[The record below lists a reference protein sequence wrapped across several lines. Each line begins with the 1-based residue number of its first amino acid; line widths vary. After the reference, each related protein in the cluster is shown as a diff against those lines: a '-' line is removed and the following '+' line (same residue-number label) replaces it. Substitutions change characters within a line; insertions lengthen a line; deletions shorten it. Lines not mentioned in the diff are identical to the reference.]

1 MADSQ
6 PLGPGSTTKPPKS
19 HSCVTCQRRKVKC
32 NRQQPCAGCA
42 RNGVQCVY
50 RSPRPPRRRKRN
62 NPEAI
67 LTARLERYEVLRQ
80 NSIDPE
86 AGSPTRAVPSPG
98 HGVANSTPV
107 VSVAELANP
116 RGPLS
121 APRTSNPSHA
131 ESRRLVSKKGS
142 SVYLDSNLW
151 TGVRDELQE
160 AQDAIQESS
169 SSADSDQSGQNDN
182 SPAPDDESGL
192 IFGPPG
198 RTTLSSI
205 HPNPVHIF
213 KLWQTF
219 LENVNPLIKILHAP
233 VVQQQILEAAGD
245 LHAVSKEME
254 ALMFSIYCISVISL
268 GEDEV
273 KRSYGE
279 SRATL
284 ISRYKRSTETALRN
298 AGLLKTSN
306 MVLLQAFL
314 LYLFSLRLLSDP
326 HTLWSFCGIA
336 MRIAQR
342 IGLHKDGSHL
352 GLSAYETEMRRRLWL
367 QLVIF
372 DATAGYFSG
381 CGSAFLPPPTSQTTL
396 PPLNIN
402 DSNLDPN
409 MTEPPREYTGPTE
422 MVFCLVRHEFGEWL
436 RRRAG
441 MRSGFDGHWGFL
453 RSSSVPLSEKDAAI
467 DELEEKFENKFL
479 RYCDVSIPLH
489 FITVM
494 MARSVVCMIRL
505 AAHHPRQYTGT
516 SMAGDGDSDG
526 AAAPNPT
533 QRTLQLSEAEQDR
546 IFTTCVQVAEHCD
559 AVQTN
564 HATKKYLWHVDYNIQ
579 WDALIY
585 MLSELRGRRV
595 EGAEVAHAWVLINS
609 ICGRHYRQMGP
620 RARRSTLHLAIRNL
634 IIKAWKGHVV
644 TCEQRGIPSQPCPD
658 LVAPWLQLGLGELR
672 TVAAAP
678 PPPLSVPLHQQEAS
692 SSRVSYY
699 VENTEQIL
707 DSESSLAGNTHATSP
722 PLQHSIAPFQQQQGP
737 GTGIGV
743 GAGAE
748 EMDFVAMSGV
758 PALDVSPVN
767 WEQWDDL
774 LQQFQQECWSENP
787 LLSQT

>member
-6 PLGPGSTTKPPKS
+6 SVGPGSTITTPSAQDPKPPKS
-19 HSCVTCQRRKVKC
+19 QSCVTCQRRKVKC
-32 NRQQPCAGCA
+32 SRQEPCAACTK
-42 RNGVQCVY
+42 NGVQCVY
-50 RSPRPPRRRKRN
+50 RPHQPPRRRKRN
-62 NPEAI
+62 IPDAS
-67 LTARLERYEVLRQ
+67 LAARLDRYG
-80 NSIDPE
+80 NSVDPE
-86 AGSPTRAVPSPG
+86 ACSPTRAVPSPG
-98 HGVANSTPV
+98 RGEVVSTPV
-107 VSVAELANP
+107 ASVAELANP

-121 APRTSNPSHA
+121 AVGTSNPSHA
-131 ESRRLVSKKGS
+131 GSRRLVSNKGS

-151 TGVRDELQE
+151 TSVSDELQE

-169 SSADSDQSGQNDN
+169 SAESDQSGQNDN
-182 SPAPDDESGL
+182 SPAVGDESGW
-192 IFGPPG
+192 IFSSPG
-198 RTTLSSI
+198 RTTLSAI

-233 VVQQQILEAAGD
+233 VVQQQLLEAAGD
-245 LHAVSKEME
+245 LPTVSKEME

-268 GEDEV
+268 SEDEV

-284 ISRYKRSTETALRN
+284 ISRYKRSAETALRN
-298 AGLLKTSN
+298 AGMLKTSN
-306 MVLLQAFL
+306 MMMLQALL

-326 HTLWSFCGIA
+326 HTLWSLCGIA

-352 GLSAYETEMRRRLWL
+352 GLSVYETEMRRRLCL

-381 CGSAFLPPPTSQTTL
+381 CGSASFIPPTPQTTL

-409 MTEPPREYTGPTE
+409 MTDPPREYTGPTE

-436 RRRAG
+436 RNRAG
-441 MRSGFDGHWGFL
+441 MSSGFDGGHWGFL

-467 DELEEKFENKFL
+467 DELEQKFETKYL
-479 RYCDVSIPLH
+479 RHCDVSIPLH

-516 SMAGDGDSDG
+516 SMAGVGDSKP
-526 AAAPNPT
+526 A
-533 QRTLQLSEAEQDR
+533 QHTLQLSEAERDR
-546 IFTTCVQVAEHCD
+546 IFTICVQVAENCD

-595 EGAEVAHAWVLINS
+595 EGAEVARAWALINS

-620 RARRSTLHLAIRNL
+620 RARRSTLHVAIRSL

-644 TCEQRGIPSQPCPD
+644 TCQQRGIPSQPCPE
-658 LVAPWLQLGLGELR
+658 LVAPWLQLGVGEPQ
-672 TVAAAP
+672 TVAAA
-678 PPPLSVPLHQQEAS
+678 PPPLSVPLHQQEAP
-692 SSRVSYY
+692 SSRVLYHA
-699 VENTEQIL
+699 ENTQQPL
-707 DSESSLAGNTHATSP
+707 DGESSLAGNTNGTSP
-722 PLQHSIAPFQQQQGP
+722 PLQSSITAFQQQGP
-737 GTGIGV
+737 VTGIGV
-743 GAGAE
+743 GTGAE
-748 EMDFVAMSGV
+748 ELDFAAIGGV
-758 PALDVSPVN
+758 PTLDVSPMN

-774 LQQFQQECWSENP
+774 LQQFQQECWNENP
-787 LLSQT
+787 LLSQP

>member
-6 PLGPGSTTKPPKS
+6 PVGLGSTITTPSSQDPKPPKS

-32 NRQQPCAGCA
+32 SRQEPCDRCA

-50 RSPRPPRRRKRN
+50 HPPQRPRRRKRN

-67 LTARLERYEVLRQ
+67 LAARLERYEEVLRQ

-86 AGSPTRAVPSPG
+86 ACSPTRAVPSP
-98 HGVANSTPV
+98 VA
-107 VSVAELANP
+107 SVAELANP

-121 APRTSNPSHA
+121 AKSTSTSTSNPSHA
-131 ESRRLVSKKGS
+131 ESQRLVSKKGS

-151 TGVRDELQE
+151 TSVSDELQE
-160 AQDAIQESS
+160 AQDAMQESS
-169 SSADSDQSGQNDN
+169 SSDDSDQSGQNGN
-182 SPAPDDESGL
+182 SPAVGDESDL

-198 RTTLSSI
+198 RTSLSSI

-245 LHAVSKEME
+245 LRAVSKEIE
-254 ALMFSIYCISVISL
+254 ALMLSIYCISVISL

-306 MVLLQAFL
+306 LVVLQAFL
-314 LYLFSLRLLSDP
+314 LYLFSLRLLSDS
-326 HTLWSFCGIA
+326 HTTWSFCGIA

-352 GLSAYETEMRRRLWL
+352 GLSVFVTEMRRRLWL

-381 CGSAFLPPPTSQTTL
+381 CGSAFLPPPTSQSTL

-409 MTEPPREYTGPTE
+409 MTELPREYTGPTE

-436 RRRAG
+436 RHCAG

-467 DELEEKFENKFL
+467 DELEEKFQTKFL
-479 RYCDVSIPLH
+479 RHCDVSIPLH

-505 AAHHPRQYTGT
+505 AAHHPRQYSGT
-516 SMAGDGDSDG
+516 SLAGVGDG
-526 AAAPNPT
+526 AAASKPA
-533 QRTLQLSEAEQDR
+533 QHTLQLSEAEQDR
-546 IFTTCVQVAEHCD
+546 IFTTCVQVAENCD

-595 EGAEVAHAWVLINS
+595 EGAEVARAWALIDS
-609 ICGRHYRQMGP
+609 ICSRHYHQMGP
-620 RARRSTLHLAIRNL
+620 RARRSTLHVAIRNL
-634 IIKAWKGHVV
+634 IIKAWKGHVAK
-644 TCEQRGIPSQPCPD
+644 CEQRRIPSQPCPD
-658 LVAPWLQLGLGELR
+658 LVARWLQLGRGELQ

-678 PPPLSVPLHQQEAS
+678 PPLSVPLRQQEAP
-692 SSRVSYY
+692 SSRGLYY
-699 VENTEQIL
+699 AENTQQTL
-707 DSESSLAGNTHATSP
+707 DSENFLTGNTNAASP
-722 PLQHSIAPFQQQQGP
+722 PLQSSITPFQQQGP
-737 GTGIGV
+737 ETGIGV
-743 GAGAE
+743 GTSAE
-748 EMDFVAMSGV
+748 EMDFVAMGGV
-758 PALDVSPVN
+758 PVLDVGPMN

-774 LQQFQQECWSENP
+774 LQQFQQECWRENP